1 MLTSALVPSARPC
14 YYTTQPDMEAHA
26 PTPRTRS
33 PWIVASFCIAV
44 LMCLFGALL
53 GTQGPHSQQFV
64 SPALASSRM
73 QPPSPVRGNPRGWG
87 TRLGSSDSTATTTA
101 VFTEV
106 TTRPLPD
113 PNRKGFDMGED
124 GADVADKPPA
134 RKRPPTMSVTIGSM
148 VMNRGATEEGENAS
162 EENNRIMTAIW
173 YGPKDPR
180 NMLEPLLD
188 RAQTENR
195 AQLRSALSV
204 LRMFQKEKLLEI
216 KCTSTYIP
224 DVVYGGTLG
233 RWRQKGWKGN
243 IKNVHLWQQ
252 LDAALLKRNG
262 KVVWKYASKAER
274 KVMAQSMQD
283 KATKLK
289 SSTVVFISVLPSA
302 LITRPILYGAWFG
315 QDDPR
320 NVVTELLDGSQTEN
334 RAALRAAILALEAM
348 ATAPNRVIEIKTRS
362 DYLIQSAR
370 RLTDWAN
377 TGWIGSDGRP
387 VANRDLWK
395 TVWSLL
401 QTLDKEVIWTYLRLS
416 SDIAL
421 QASLFSPALLPA
433 TMPSLP
439 TTPAS
444 TTVVYTSVVW
454 PHGQGSPAV
463 YGIWFGKE
471 DPRNTYSS
479 AADSFESQ
487 NAVELQAVIA
497 ALQRL
502 EELGASE
509 VEVRTHSI
517 YIVQNVQKLEEWAER
532 GWIKKRGE
540 PIANVELWQQLYRL
554 YRQRAPN
561 MNVNLRYVELRER
574 KEATA
579 DLMEYTSTLPV
590 PDTQTDRFLAQ
601 ARQLEGSATEASTEE
616 EQVPRK
622 IAEISDALRELQ
634 EKEKELED
642 VKTRL
647 QSLISEGRK

>member
-1 MLTSALVPSARPC
+1 M
-14 YYTTQPDMEAHA
+14 
-26 PTPRTRS
+26 
-33 PWIVASFCIAV
+33 
-44 LMCLFGALL
+44 
-53 GTQGPHSQQFV
+53 QF
-64 SPALASSRM
+64 
-73 QPPSPVRGNPRGWG
+73 PSPVRSNSRWWG
-87 TRLGSSDSTATTTA
+87 AQLGASESTSSP

-113 PNRKGFDMGED
+113 PNRKGFDMSED
-124 GADVADKPPA
+124 DEKDMPSKSA
-134 RKRPPTMSVTIGSM
+134 RKSPPTMSVTIGSM
-148 VMNRGATEEGENAS
+148 EMTPGEAEEGDNTN
-162 EENNRIMTAIW
+162 EENKRIMTALW

-180 NMLEPLLD
+180 NVLEPLLD

-224 DVVYGGTLG
+224 DVVYGGSLG

-243 IKNVHLWQQ
+243 IKNLHLWQQ

-262 KVVWKYASKAER
+262 KVIWKYASKSER
-274 KVMAQSMQD
+274 KVVAQAMQD

-348 ATAPNRVIEIKTRS
+348 ATAPDPVIEIKTRS

-370 RLTDWAN
+370 RLTDWAT

-471 DPRNTYSS
+471 DQRNTYSS

-487 NAVELQAVIA
+487 NSVELQAVIA

-532 GWIKKRGE
+532 GWLKKRGE
-540 PIANVELWQQLYRL
+540 PIANVELWQQLYSKLRS
-554 YRQRAPN
+554 PK

-601 ARQLEGSATEASTEE
+601 ARQLEGSATDASTEKV
-616 EQVPRK
+616 VPSK

-642 VKTRL
+642 VKNRL
-647 QSLISEGRK
+647 QSLIGEGRK